1 MFMYTQ
7 PLNQYL
13 VGGLWYNSW
22 KTFLLNKSSCVIICQ
37 YVSAKSCPARSVQ
50 NSHRCSHLSSP
61 VGEVKSPQET
71 NDDGHLEPLEKV

>member
-13 VGGLWYNSW
+13 VGGLWYNCW
-22 KTFLLNKSSCVIICQ
+22 KTFLLNKSPFVIIC
-37 YVSAKSCPARSVQ
+37 
-50 NSHRCSHLSSP
+50 HLSSP
-61 VGEVKSPQET
+61 RGEVKSPQET